1 MKTFGIVAV
10 VGVGLFLLV
19 SCGGYSTLVNKQTE
33 VDKKWAIVDSKLQ
46 RRMDLIPSLVESVK
60 GAMGQEK
67 EIFGAI
73 ATARTHYAGAAT
85 TAQKAEAA
93 GQVEAG
99 LARLL
104 VVMENYPQLRS
115 TDVMRDFMA
124 QLEGTENRISI
135 ERDRYNEAVGDYN
148 NARRQPLP
156 AMGRIFG
163 DFPEAKY
170 FKATEGADKAPVVN
184 FGGK

>member
-1 MKTFGIVAV
+1 MFGVVVAV
-10 VGVGLFLLV
+10 IIGIFLLT
-19 SCGGYSTLVNKQTE
+19 SCGGYSTLVSKQTE
-33 VDKKWAIVDSKLQ
+33 VDQAWAIVESKLQ
-46 RRMDLIPSLVESVK
+46 RRMDLIPNLVASVK
-60 GAMGQEK
+60 GAMSQEK
-67 EIFGAI
+67 EVFSAI
-73 ATARTHYAGAAT
+73 AEARTRYTGATT

-104 VVMENYPQLRS
+104 VIVENYPQLHS
-115 TDVMRDFMA
+115 LDAVRDFMA

-135 ERDRYNEAVGDYN
+135 ERDRYNIAVNSYN
-148 NARRQPLP
+148 TARRQPIT

-170 FKATEGADKAPVVN
+170 FKAAEGATVAPVVN
-184 FGGK
+184 FGSGR